1 MIHLEE
7 SRLSAGTVGGAGM
20 TRCGTFLELLGV
32 GDHRTG
38 ELAAKHVTVID
49 IPESRDA
56 PFPTCNDIVSMC

>member
-1 MIHLEE
+1 
-7 SRLSAGTVGGAGM
+7 M

-38 ELAAKHVTVID
+38 ELAAEHVSVVD

-56 PFPTCNDIVSMC
+56 PFQTCNGIVSMY